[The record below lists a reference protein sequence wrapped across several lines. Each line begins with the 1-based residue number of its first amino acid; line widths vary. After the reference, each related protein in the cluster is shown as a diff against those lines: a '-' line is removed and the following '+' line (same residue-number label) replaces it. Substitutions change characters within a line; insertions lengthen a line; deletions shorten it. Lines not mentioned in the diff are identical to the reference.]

1 MGFPERIFTQ
11 EEVEKARKLI
21 KEGYRHRLT
30 VKGSLNFREKVA
42 EALEL
47 VKIAGY
53 YPFLQT
59 YIRSIVEVQ
68 GLSQLREA
76 EAILWANEYAV
87 ADPLEAAGFFI
98 QKAQQMKDYLEG
110 KLYYDMAE
118 KRAVERRL
126 KFLGALKNR
135 SKDDA
140 LKRKCEEALKRWDE
154 SQFL

>member
-1 MGFPERIFTQ
+1 LGFPERIFTQ

-30 VKGSLNFREKVA
+30 VEGSPSFKEKVV
-42 EALEL
+42 EALKL
-47 VKIAGY
+47 IKAAGY
-53 YPFLQT
+53 HPFLQT

-76 EAILWANEYAV
+76 DATLWANKYAV
-87 ADPLEAAGFFI
+87 ADPIEAAGFLI

-110 KLYYDMAE
+110 ELYYDTAE
-118 KRAVERRL
+118 KRAVERRI

-135 SKDDA
+135 SKDDD

-154 SQFL
+154 SKFL